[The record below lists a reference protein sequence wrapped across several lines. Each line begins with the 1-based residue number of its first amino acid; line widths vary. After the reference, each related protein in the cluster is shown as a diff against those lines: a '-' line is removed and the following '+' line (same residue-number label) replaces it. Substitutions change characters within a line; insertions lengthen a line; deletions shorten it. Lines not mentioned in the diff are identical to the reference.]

1 MRVAPDSIIHILKD
15 IPLSLEY
22 RDTIYFENK
31 SSQEAYFYSKKKYT
45 FMNYSYLRKEEVI
58 RVEMI
63 ADNLLDCNYIMF
75 KNSAFGNKWFYAFI
89 TNVEYVNN
97 TTANISYEVDVMQTW
112 AFDYQLQRCF
122 VEREHTTTDIIGDNL
137 LEDNLEL
144 GEYKYELLERD
155 KQLDSYNKII
165 IASTFDKQMDD
176 AQGKMYG
183 GIYTGLEYNVYKY
196 ELLERDKQLDS
207 YNKIIIAS
215 TFDKQMDD
223 AQGKMYGGIYTG
235 LEYNVCNIAEDATAL
250 IDKALSNNKQDG
262 IVNIFMMPESFTE
275 QTGGSP
281 KKYTIV
287 YNKYHDAH
295 SGTID
300 GYLPKNKKMFTYP
313 YCFMYVTNNN
323 GTSANYPFEYFGEAT
338 CKFDVVGLLSS
349 VPQLLVIPL
358 SYKGVSS
365 NFNERIMLKDF
376 PQCSYNIDSFKAYL
390 AQNASQLGVATAIGL
405 VSAGISYA
413 GAKTTGGTVKNI
425 SQSTAVGKPIPYMG
439 VELGTQENQQGG
451 FSGSL
456 GGLSATAMM
465 LATVKNISQS
475 TAVGKPIPYMGVEL
489 GTQENQQGGFSGSL
503 GGLSATAMMLARLA
517 DKATLPPQA
526 RGGESGAINTAL
538 FKNMFDFYY
547 CFIRQEYA
555 IIIDNFWSMYGYP
568 CRRVKVPN
576 INVRPHWTYTKT
588 IDSCITGSIP
598 AGDLLQIKS
607 IFNNGITFWKH
618 ANEIGNYSLDNS
630 PT

>member
-22 RDTIYFENK
+22 RDTIYFESK
-31 SSQEAYFYSKKKYT
+31 QSQEAYFYSKKKYS
-45 FMNYSYLRKEEVI
+45 FINYSYLRKEEVI
-58 RVEMI
+58 RVEMV

-155 KQLDSYNKII
+155 KQLD
-165 IASTFDKQMDD
+165 
-176 AQGKMYG
+176 G
-183 GIYTGLEYNVYKY
+183 
-196 ELLERDKQLDS
+196 

-465 LATVKNISQS
+465 LA
-475 TAVGKPIPYMGVEL
+475 
-489 GTQENQQGGFSGSL
+489 
-503 GGLSATAMMLARLA
+503 RLA

-598 AGDLLQIKS
+598 AGDLLHIKS